1 MNDFSPTPEQKTAIN
16 HFDGNLQILACAGSG
31 KTDVV
36 SRRIAELIRNGEPPK
51 SIVAF
56 TFTEK
61 AAEELKARIRL
72 RIDER
77 APGTADFGD
86 MFIGTIHG
94 FCFEMLQHLD
104 PKYRNYEILDDP
116 RRIAF
121 ISMPKHFY
129 ASHLRTLIEKESS
142 GKFQVIQKFF
152 HSADIV
158 RMEDIDINRVTDEDF
173 KKCFNRYENFL
184 DQERFLDFSEMI
196 YRLVKLLDHDTAIRK
211 ELHERVQHLIVD
223 EYQDID
229 RIQERLI
236 RHIAEGCR
244 SLCVVGDDDQC
255 IYNWRGSAVEYIIN
269 FSRDYDGVTSVPLS
283 TNFRSTSHII
293 DVANSFIGHNHR
305 RLKKT
310 MESRQD
316 PPNPVSPE
324 DLFYKHFDMEE
335 KEFGFIIQRIKDLH
349 GSDFKDKR
357 HREFSLSYGDFAILV
372 RRKKTAVKLIPYL
385 EKAEIRFILDIGGE
399 VFQRPEVQLAYD
411 CLAYIFRRDNPVI
424 TRENLVAQY
433 DSVFRNRVINGVP
446 RYPAADSKKFIIRID
461 AIKTK
466 ADLVFAKGIKDYL
479 QDGLQPYFHE
489 ILQAFGA
496 EEFEPEEVYNYNLA
510 VLSHAI
516 ADYESVWKRIRASEV
531 KWFFGF
537 IGAYG
542 SHSYAEAGH
551 QDPTLIDAVKIL
563 TIHKAKGLE
572 FPVVFIPEMVHEQSP
587 PDSSTYIDPGLYDV
601 HEYIGDDEEERRV
614 LYTAITRSEKYL
626 IISGSVR
633 RKKVDGTAY
642 ARAAAPHHLIGE
654 IIAGM
659 PFTDNRI
666 IHPKKSG
673 LPARKNARDFFP
685 TSYSDINCYKR
696 CGYDYLLRSVYGYQA
711 GVPAGFGYGTRIHN
725 ILNVIYNNYI
735 RFGTT
740 PSQTEVD
747 NLFDQHFFLRYATD
761 EMTKN
766 MKESGKNVVKN
777 YLNVH
782 GQDFSKV
789 LETEKAFEFVLGD
802 ALIGGRIDLLKKLDE
817 SGNLSEVEIVDFKN
831 EKEDADLYSRDYSL
845 QLRLYAMACLE
856 SLGLHPKK
864 ACIHLLDAKGGK
876 KEYVAIDEKSLEEAR
891 KEISSSISGIIDK
904 KYIPNPTNQCKE
916 CDWKKICSKK

>member
-1 MNDFSPTPEQKTAIN
+1 MTDFSLTPEQKTAIN

-86 MFIGTIHG
+86 MYVGTIHG
-94 FCFEMLQHLD
+94 FCFEMLQHLN

-129 ASHLRTLIEKESS
+129 DSHLRTLIERERF
-142 GKFQVIQKFF
+142 GKFPVIQKFF

-158 RMEDIDINRVTDEDF
+158 RMEDIDIHKVSDEDF
-173 KKCFNRYENFL
+173 RECFHRYEKFL
-184 DQERFLDFSEMI
+184 DEERFLDFSEMI
-196 YRLVKLLDHDTAIRK
+196 YRLVKLLDNDTAIRK
-211 ELHERVQHLIVD
+211 DLHERIKHLIVD

-255 IYNWRGSAVEYIIN
+255 IYNWRGSAVEYIID
-269 FSRDYDGVTSVPLS
+269 FSKNYQGVTSVPLS

-293 DVANSFIGHNHR
+293 NVANSFIRHNQR
-305 RLKKT
+305 RLKKQ
-310 MESRQD
+310 MESRTD
-316 PPNPVSPE
+316 PPNPTSEE
-324 DLFYKHFDMEE
+324 DLFYRHFDSEE
-335 KEFGFIIQRIKDLH
+335 QEFEFIVQRIKDLH
-349 GSDFKDKR
+349 GSDFRDKR
-357 HREFSLSYGDFAILV
+357 HREFSLSFGDIAILA
-372 RRKKTAVKLIPYL
+372 RRKKTAVKLIPFL
-385 EKAEIRFILDIGGE
+385 EKAEIPFILDIGGE
-399 VFQRPEVQLAYD
+399 VFQRPEVLLAYN
-411 CLAYIFRRDNPVI
+411 CLGYIFRRDNPVI
-424 TRENLVAQY
+424 TREDLITQY
-433 DSVFRNRVINGVP
+433 NSVFTHRTVKGAL
-446 RYPAADSKKFIIRID
+446 RYPKADAEKFIRKID
-461 AIKTK
+461 AVKLK
-466 ADLVFAKGIKDYL
+466 ADRVFAKDRKDYL
-479 QDGLQPYFHE
+479 QDGLQPYFHD

-496 EEFEPEEVYNYNLA
+496 DEFEPEDVYNYNFA
-510 VLSHAI
+510 VLSQAI
-516 ADYESVWKRIRASEV
+516 ADYESVWRRLRASEV

-537 IGAYG
+537 ISAYG
-542 SHSYAEAGH
+542 THSYTETGH
-551 QDPTLIDAVKIL
+551 QDPALINAVKIL

-572 FPVVFIPEMVHEQSP
+572 FPVVFIPGMVHEQSP
-587 PDSSTYIDPGLYDV
+587 PHENTYIDPELYNV

-626 IISGSVR
+626 FITGSVK
-633 RKKVDGTAY
+633 RKKVDGSSY
-642 ARAAAPHHLIGE
+642 KRPFSPHHLVYE
-654 IIAGM
+654 ILVGM
-659 PFTDNRI
+659 PFTDNLT
-666 IHPKKSG
+666 IHTQKSG
-673 LPARKNARDFFP
+673 LPPRKSARDFFP
-685 TSYSDINCYKR
+685 TSYSDISCYQR
-696 CGYDYLLRSVYGYQA
+696 CGYDYLLRAVYGYQA
-711 GVPAGFGYGTRIHN
+711 GVPAAFGYGTRIHN

-735 RFGTT
+735 RSGII
-740 PSQTEVD
+740 PSQTDVE

-761 EMTKN
+761 EMSVN

-777 YLNVH
+777 YLKVH

-802 ALIGGRIDLLKKLDE
+802 ALIGGRIDLLKKMDE
-817 SGNLSEVEIVDFKN
+817 YGNLSEVEIVDFKN
-831 EKEDADLYSRDYSL
+831 EKEDADLYARDYSL
-845 QLRLYAMACLE
+845 QLRLYTMACLE

-864 ACIHLLDAKGGK
+864 ACIHHLDAKGGR
-876 KEYVAIDEKSLEEAR
+876 KEYVAIDEKSLETAR
-891 KEISSSISGIIDK
+891 KEISSSITGIIEK
-904 KYIPNPTNQCKE
+904 KYKPHPTNQCQE